1 MCNLLIVTK
10 KREIDDIK
18 FLLDQ
23 GYKIFGENRVQEA
36 EKKYPL
42 LRSSNNFNLHLIGPL
57 QSNKCLTALR
67 LFDTIQSIDR
77 EKIVDLISKEIE
89 KNSPNLRTKE
99 FYLQVNIGNEI
110 QKSGV
115 SEEKLYSLY
124 NYAVNKKLNIIGL
137 MCIPPKNDNPSFYF
151 EKMTKL
157 RDKIDLDL
165 ILSMGMS
172 DDYNYALKQKTNM
185 IRVGSLIFDE

>member
-1 MCNLLIVTK
+1 M
-10 KREIDDIK
+10 
-18 FLLDQ
+18 
-23 GYKIFGENRVQEA
+23 
-36 EKKYPL
+36 
-42 LRSSNNFNLHLIGPL
+42 

-157 RDKIDLDL
+157 RDKIDSDL